1 MKRLLQLF
9 LLFAMLLDSARADQ
23 RLIVRITGGQSLLNT
38 VCFLLRCSII
48 RGLGDPLAQVFL
60 IGIPDATNLT
70 NFISSLSLVTGVL
83 GIEIDQVLKLSQSLP
98 LIPPALSDS
107 TQVAYAGASVR
118 EGYLN
123 QPATGI
129 VRLFEAQN
137 AFNVSGGATVAVI
150 DTGVD
155 PAHPVLSPVL
165 QPGYDFTRNSGNGSE
180 TGDVTQSTA
189 AVVDGSW
196 PAYVSPNAA
205 AVVDQSTANNL
216 NTSQYADFGHG
227 TMVAGIVHLVAP
239 TAQIIPLKAFGADGS
254 GYISDVVRAIYRAV
268 NKGATVIN
276 MSFSTSLY
284 SPELKNAVNHA
295 TGSGAI
301 CVAAAGNEGK
311 QTTVYPA
318 AISGVIG
325 VASTTNDDV
334 RSSFSNYG
342 SGLVWVGAPGEGVI
356 TTYPFGS
363 WAAAW
368 GTSFSA
374 PFVSGTAALLL
385 QARGGLSPAGE
396 ASAIGH
402 AKALTSDLAHGRL
415 DIYTSLQAAV
425 GQ

>member
-1 MKRLLQLF
+1 MKRLQLF
-9 LLFAMLLDSARADQ
+9 LLLAMVFDSARADQ
-23 RLIVRITGGQSLLNT
+23 RLIVRITGGQSALGT
-38 VCFLLRCSII
+38 VCMQLKCSII
-48 RGLGDPLAQVFL
+48 RGLDDPLAQVFL
-60 IGIPDATNLT
+60 IGIPDMTDLAS
-70 NFISSLSLVTGVL
+70 FISSLSLVTGVQ
-83 GIEIDQVLKLSQSLP
+83 GVEIDELLKMSQSLP
-98 LIPPALSDS
+98 PIPPALSDS

-129 VRLFEAQN
+129 VRLFEAEN
-137 AFNVSGGATVAVI
+137 AFNVSGRATVAVI

-205 AVVDQSTANNL
+205 AVVDQATASNL

-227 TMVAGIVHLVAP
+227 TMVAGIIHLVAP
-239 TAQIIPLKAFGADGS
+239 TALIIPLKAFGADGS
-254 GYISDVVRAIYRAV
+254 GYISDVMRAIYSAV
-268 NKGATVIN
+268 NNGAIVIN

-284 SPELKNAVNHA
+284 SPELKNAVNYA
-295 TGSGAI
+295 TSSGAI
-301 CVAAAGNEGK
+301 CVAAAGNQGQ
-311 QTTVYPA
+311 QTMVYPA

-334 RSSFSNYG
+334 RSGFSNYG
-342 SGLVWVGAPGEGVI
+342 SSLVWVAAPGEGII
-356 TTYPFGS
+356 TTYPYGS
-363 WAAAW
+363 WAAVW
-368 GTSFSA
+368 GTSFST

-385 QARGGLSPAGE
+385 QARSGLWPADE
-396 ASAIGH
+396 TSAIAH
-402 AKALTSDLAHGRL
+402 AKSLTPDLVHGRL
-415 DIYTSLQAAV
+415 DIYTALQAAL